1 MRIRSLSAS
10 SSTTARPAATARAI
24 AARIWPGVLV
34 SMPGSTMA
42 PAAAA
47 PARSRASIRVFP
59 AACPEQAA
67 AAASS
72 SAQNFPHPAGI
83 PPDANPPAARGG
95 TAPDQLGDHG
105 QLAGRSAGFLP
116 LPRNQHPG
124 QLVITGPRAAA
135 AGAGD
140 LLGERGRR
148 KQYTGSRGTV
158 QAMRRSTP
166 LAPAAKAAEATMATP
181 AKAAMATPAPATA
194 ANTTTATKTTVAAK
208 AAMAAK
214 AAKAA
219 NAAKATVAT
228 AALALVAAACT
239 SAGTGQPASN
249 TAAPTSAATAS
260 GASPSATA
268 SATTAPGTTASS
280 AASAGAAAPGALPRP
295 AHTLVVMLE
304 NHGYGQVIG
313 SPDAP
318 FINSLAGRG
327 ALFTNAHAVT
337 HPSEPNYL
345 ALFSGS
351 TQRVTDDSCPHQ
363 FSAPNL
369 ATGLL
374 AARDTFAGYSENL
387 PGTGSPVCAAAVYAR
402 KHVPWTNFSNVPS
415 SVSQPFG
422 AFPAGDFARL
432 PTVSFVIPNICDDM
446 HDCSVA
452 VGDSWLRAHI
462 GPYAAWAMT
471 HDSLLIVAWDE
482 NDGSQGNQI
491 PLIFA
496 GQMVRP
502 GRYGQPVTHYSVLS
516 TIEAAYRVPRT
527 GHAASTGTITGI
539 WK

>member
-1 MRIRSLSAS
+1 
-10 SSTTARPAATARAI
+10 
-24 AARIWPGVLV
+24 
-34 SMPGSTMA
+34 
-42 PAAAA
+42 
-47 PARSRASIRVFP
+47 
-59 AACPEQAA
+59 
-67 AAASS
+67 
-72 SAQNFPHPAGI
+72 
-83 PPDANPPAARGG
+83 
-95 TAPDQLGDHG
+95 
-105 QLAGRSAGFLP
+105 
-116 LPRNQHPG
+116 
-124 QLVITGPRAAA
+124 
-135 AGAGD
+135 
-140 LLGERGRR
+140 
-148 KQYTGSRGTV
+148 
-158 QAMRRSTP
+158 
-166 LAPAAKAAEATMATP
+166 
-181 AKAAMATPAPATA
+181 
-194 ANTTTATKTTVAAK
+194 
-208 AAMAAK
+208 
-214 AAKAA
+214 
-219 NAAKATVAT
+219 
-228 AALALVAAACT
+228 
-239 SAGTGQPASN
+239 
-249 TAAPTSAATAS
+249 
-260 GASPSATA
+260 
-268 SATTAPGTTASS
+268 
-280 AASAGAAAPGALPRP
+280 
-295 AHTLVVMLE
+295 LVVVLE

-351 TQRVTDDSCPHQ
+351 TQGVTDDSCPHQ

-369 ATGLL
+369 AAGLR

-402 KHVPWTNFSNVPS
+402 KHVPWTNFSNVPP

-422 AFPAGDFARL
+422 AFPAGEFARL

-471 HDSLLIVAWDE
+471 HDSLLVVAWDE
-482 NDGSQGNQI
+482 NDGSPGNQI

-516 TIEAAYRVPRT
+516 TIEAAYGVPRT
-527 GHAASTGTITGI
+527 GHAASTGPITGI